1 MNYLKFFLLF
11 GGYFFM
17 TGLRA
22 QTSADTLDML
32 EQKANTYLNEMYV
45 QQHFET
51 AVLQWTD
58 SVYEDISEIYMNL
71 GKTFPSYKV
80 MMEKTTKD
88 FEYFFSICK
97 HYQLGKIEERKIT
110 SEPGQL
116 SAYFQYTYT
125 DEMEGKPHKE
135 SAILYFY
142 YNQRKSVWQIFDF
155 RMSDIIRKHVN

>member
-1 MNYLKFFLLF
+1 
-11 GGYFFM
+11 M